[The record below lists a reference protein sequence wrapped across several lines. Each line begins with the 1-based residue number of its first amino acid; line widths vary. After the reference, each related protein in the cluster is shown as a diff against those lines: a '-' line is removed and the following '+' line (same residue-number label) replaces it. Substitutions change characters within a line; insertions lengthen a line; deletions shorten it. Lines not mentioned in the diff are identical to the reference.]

1 MSLKFGNS
9 NVTQVKFGP
18 NTSNLSDVN
27 KIVFNNAVAWCRPF
41 ILYISKDSGVSS
53 VTVTRTKTEEPTAAN
68 NVSISDGGTV
78 YFNDKLSISASPKS
92 AYKLNSYDSSKTVT
106 GDTLVHITSS
116 LQNPVAP
123 TISSVSTG
131 GLLNSRTV
139 TFTVKNNNPYTSTIT
154 YEISNSS
161 GTVLLSSNTG
171 SMSAGASTTLT
182 KSLTNGNYN
191 VRVRAYSDCLDGQG
205 GTLTSSWSGYVSA
218 TYNAPILS
226 APSLSVNGTIVT
238 VKNNNSVSVEL
249 WSLRPYANTHGKS
262 TLAAGASTTINCEQD
277 LGMAG
282 QTSGTFSAY
291 FKKDGYVQSSESS
304 ITVKVS
310 KPTKDPLVYIKTF
323 VPSITYNSS
332 NGITID
338 NFSTLLRET
347 GTNANYWDV
356 YILRFHQRK
365 SRGISNGRYTS
376 GNMRKSTIRKFRMD
390 KSTGKLK
397 ANSSGWIANTNSAY
411 ASKWVYKNCDDIR
424 YGSTDYD
431 NCFGVRIM
439 PSSKTPYDQCFSKY
453 SDKMYYTTSGG
464 SGYFNTNDIINSI
477 KNKSYW

>member
-18 NTSNLSDVN
+18 NTSSLSDVN

-53 VTVTRTKTEEPTAAN
+53 VTVTRTKTEEPTAAT
-68 NVSISDGGTV
+68 NVSIADGGIV
-78 YFNDKLSISASPKS
+78 YFNDKLSISASPES

-171 SMSAGASTTLT
+171 SMSAGSSTTLT
-182 KSLTNGNYN
+182 KSLSNGNYN

-205 GTLTSSWSGYVSA
+205 GTLTSSWTGYVSA
-218 TYNAPILS
+218 TYSAPTLS

-249 WSLRPYANTHGKS
+249 WSLRPYAITHGKS
-262 TLAAGASTTINCEQD
+262 TLSAGASTTINCEQD

-304 ITVKVS
+304 ITVKIS
-310 KPTKDPLVYIKTF
+310 KPTQNPLDYIKTF
-323 VPSITYNSS
+323 VPSITYNAS

-338 NFSTLLRET
+338 NFRTLLSET
-347 GTNANYWDV
+347 GTTADYWNV
-356 YILRFHQRK
+356 YILRFHKRN
-365 SRGISNGRYTS
+365 SRRINNSARGIYRNAFSP
-376 GNMRKSTIRKFRMD
+376 RKFRMD
-390 KSTGKLK
+390 QNVGALK
-397 ANSSGWIANTNSAY
+397 ANSSGVVANTNSSY
-411 ASKWVYKNCDDIR
+411 ASKWVHQNCDDIR
-424 YGSTDYD
+424 YGDTGYP
-431 NCFGVRIM
+431 NCFGIRIM
-439 PSSKTPYDQCFSKY
+439 PASKRPYDQCFSKY

-464 SGYFNTNDIINSI
+464 YFHTDDIIYSI
-477 KNKSYW
+477 NTEIDW